1 MNTTLGSIRTLL
13 SLIKFE
19 LRSEWRQ
26 QNVLAGIFLYAA
38 TAVFVAYMTFRILP
52 GPTWVAVYWLIM
64 LFSSTHAIGRS
75 FGSSSGVRLLFE
87 QSLAAP
93 GVYLA
98 SKIMYNIFLLVL
110 IHLLTCLCMLVWCG
124 NPFQDLVRF
133 SWVAVVGHIGLS
145 GALTLIAAISRKA
158 SGQATLMVVLSFPVV
173 MPLMLLLIRLSIH
186 ALDGLNPEAGQTYML
201 QLLALDLL
209 ILSTAF
215 LLFPYLWRD

>member
-1 MNTTLGSIRTLL
+1 MMTISGSFRTLIT
-13 SLIKFE
+13 LIRYE

-26 QNVLAGIFLYAA
+26 QNVLGGIFLYSA

-64 LFSSTHAIGRS
+64 LFSSTHALGRS
-75 FGSSSGVRLLFE
+75 FGQSNGDRLLFE
-87 QSLAAP
+87 QSLSAP

-98 SKIMYNIFLLVL
+98 SKIIYNILLL
-110 IHLLTCLCMLVWCG
+110 SIIHLLTTCCMLVWVG
-124 NPFQDLVRF
+124 NPFQDLLRF

-158 SGQATLMVVLSFPVV
+158 NAQATLMVVLSFPVV
-173 MPLMLLLIRLSIH
+173 MPLMLLLIRLSMH
-186 ALDGLNPEAGQTYML
+186 ALDGLNSVASQTYL
-201 QLLALDLL
+201 AQLGALDVL